1 MASRKRQYRHHVRCE
16 ECNKEIDSDYKEV
29 HSRFVHNGKKV
40 KCHPVMESS
49 DSSQSKI
56 NTFFVKST
64 MTTKDNDLQ
73 YDLTLLGTESSG
85 SKNSAVTLSFDE
97 DLSEKNVKEPMSED
111 QTEPMTT
118 FIDVDELN
126 SLSQLRENSEQNT
139 VTDSENVRPS
149 LGRNADRVSFLLNFN
164 LSLLI
169 LAFYRVP

>member
-29 HSRFVHNGKKV
+29 DSRFVHNGKKV

-56 NTFFVKST
+56 NTFFVKSN

-85 SKNSAVTLSFDE
+85 SKDSAVTVSFDE
-97 DLSEKNVKEPMSED
+97 DLSIANILTILVIFCKEITKHFGCD
-111 QTEPMTT
+111 IFWVFYIQKTY
-118 FIDVDELN
+118 FYVIAY
-126 SLSQLRENSEQNT
+126 LRF
-139 VTDSENVRPS
+139 P
-149 LGRNADRVSFLLNFN
+149 
-164 LSLLI
+164 
-169 LAFYRVP
+169 

>member
-56 NTFFVKST
+56 STFFVKSN
-64 MTTKDNDLQ
+64 MTTKDDNLQ

-85 SKNSAVTLSFDE
+85 SKDSAVTVSNVSFDE
-97 DLSEKNVKEPMSED
+97 NLSEKDVKEPMSED
-111 QTEPMTT
+111 Q
-118 FIDVDELN
+118 IK
-126 SLSQLRENSEQNT
+126 
-139 VTDSENVRPS
+139 
-149 LGRNADRVSFLLNFN
+149 RNQ
-164 LSLLI
+164 
-169 LAFYRVP
+169 

>member
-29 HSRFVHNGKKV
+29 HSRFVHNGTKV

-56 NTFFVKST
+56 NTFFVKSN

-73 YDLTLLGTESSG
+73 YDLTLGLLGTESSG
-85 SKNSAVTLSFDE
+85 SKDSAITVSFDE

-111 QTEPMTT
+111 Q
-118 FIDVDELN
+118 IKRN
-126 SLSQLRENSEQNT
+126 QWQRSLMLVN
-139 VTDSENVRPS
+139 
-149 LGRNADRVSFLLNFN
+149 
-164 LSLLI
+164 
-169 LAFYRVP
+169 